1 MNKIRQFKDNLRDWL
16 ELFAERRRARLV
28 LFLHSFIDSSII
40 PLTVDISF
48 VPIAVS
54 RPKRAFQF
62 AIWTALGSVLGSIV
76 AYYIGMELMHVIG
89 YNLIELF
96 NLQNEWL
103 QLSDSFKNE
112 MAEITLAIA
121 AVTPISFTL
130 AGFAAGAVEMNLRS
144 FILISL
150 IFRTFRFIVLAV
162 LIYYFGERVKNFIDK
177 YYEKIARIFVITIIS
192 IIIILI
198 FVF

>member
-62 AIWTALGSVLGSIV
+62 ALWTALGSVLGSIV

-150 IFRTFRFIVLAV
+150 IFRTFRFIVLAI